1 MPTILYIDDSPTNRR
16 LVERIVWLRGH
27 LTLLETST
35 GKEGLEI
42 ARRQPPDLILLD
54 LKLPDLQG
62 DQILAALKAD
72 PTTRPIP
79 VVIVTAE
86 RERKNFQHLHM
97 LGAFDCLTKPLNVAR
112 LLTLLDEVVPA

>member
-1 MPTILYIDDSPTNRR
+1 MPTILCIDDSPTNRR
-16 LVERIVWLRGH
+16 LVERIVWLRPH
-27 LTLLETST
+27 LTLLDTST

-72 PTTRPIP
+72 ATTRPIP

-86 RERKNFQHLHM
+86 SERKNLQHLYA

-112 LLTLLDEVVPA
+112 LLALLDEIVPA